1 MATRTRH
8 RDDEEREP
16 QAAKMTRSRGQLATA
31 YAPGA
36 LFTFEGGLG
45 ACLSIADQNPNPT
58 RANISR
64 QTEAQIHLR
73 LREVWQSWFTRAM
86 EGGNQNSP
94 ALPTL
99 CLDPVL
105 LRDDTYHAPL
115 PTRFELVDP
124 RAMSYVPAPLDFVCN
139 TCGRFRKF
147 DSVAEASADLGLLA
161 SSNCDTRKPEHK
173 GKCRWRQ
180 LDVIFVHWSG
190 NWQTPTPG
198 RWEWSTTNKEVLKP
212 RIACSTC
219 DSRKF
224 YLLDKSPRIGEWVF
238 ECENGHKDGDSWLQN
253 DPVTTELLGDECT
266 RRAPRWRRMEPIS
279 YRATPAF
286 YPHSEQFIVF
296 AADQQDLLLM
306 LQEGNEAELAGFAAE
321 RFGLGSKPPTD
332 AEIVEMLRKAGH
344 QSKVAQYE
352 RADAIRIKLGDS
364 EMAKEM
370 AAQLRDMVADWKA
383 TPALVPIKHEA
394 PAWLTAQ
401 IDRRAD
407 FGSRYDPLV
416 LAAEH
421 EALRRSKLNATNV
434 ADARSPFVRFTHLD
448 RDLAPRTPQA
458 LAIQQDRTKLLLGA
472 LGIEDMGLVREFD
485 LCRFTHGYT
494 RMSTDPLIE
503 KSDQQQM
510 EFSVRLNLFQAL
522 GNGKIPIYVVTQA
535 NEAVYVRLRPTVVY
549 EWLRKVG
556 VTDLPEWSSEGDLKL
571 GAHILQSAAPF
582 GKYFSE
588 LDPGQ
593 PNTYRY
599 VYTLLHTYAHSLMK
613 AVAEFS
619 GLDMGSLGEYLFPAD
634 LAFVVFR
641 NGTTMDLGNL
651 SALWRNYNNVFLEH
665 LLEPRSLMCGAGS
678 LCDSSGG
685 ACPSCIVIPETSCVA
700 ANQLLSRSVLRSGPA
715 PREDQSQQGQQIPGY
730 LDISSGAVEQSVGT

>member
-1 MATRTRH
+1 
-8 RDDEEREP
+8 
-16 QAAKMTRSRGQLATA
+16 
-31 YAPGA
+31 
-36 LFTFEGGLG
+36 
-45 ACLSIADQNPNPT
+45 
-58 RANISR
+58 
-64 QTEAQIHLR
+64 
-73 LREVWQSWFTRAM
+73 
-86 EGGNQNSP
+86 
-94 ALPTL
+94 
-99 CLDPVL
+99 
-105 LRDDTYHAPL
+105 
-115 PTRFELVDP
+115 
-124 RAMSYVPAPLDFVCN
+124 
-139 TCGRFRKF
+139 
-147 DSVAEASADLGLLA
+147 
-161 SSNCDTRKPEHK
+161 
-173 GKCRWRQ
+173 
-180 LDVIFVHWSG
+180 
-190 NWQTPTPG
+190 
-198 RWEWSTTNKEVLKP
+198 
-212 RIACSTC
+212 
-219 DSRKF
+219 
-224 YLLDKSPRIGEWVF
+224 
-238 ECENGHKDGDSWLQN
+238 
-253 DPVTTELLGDECT
+253 
-266 RRAPRWRRMEPIS
+266 
-279 YRATPAF
+279 
-286 YPHSEQFIVF
+286 
-296 AADQQDLLLM
+296 
-306 LQEGNEAELAGFAAE
+306 
-321 RFGLGSKPPTD
+321 
-332 AEIVEMLRKAGH
+332 
-344 QSKVAQYE
+344 
-352 RADAIRIKLGDS
+352 
-364 EMAKEM
+364 
-370 AAQLRDMVADWKA
+370 MVADWKA
-383 TPALVPIKHEA
+383 TPGLVPVKHEA

-458 LAIQQDRTKLLLGA
+458 LAVQQDRTKLLLGA

-556 VTDLPEWSSEGDLKL
+556 VTDLPDWSSEGDLKL

-730 LDISSGAVEQSVGT
+730 LDISSSAVEQSAGT